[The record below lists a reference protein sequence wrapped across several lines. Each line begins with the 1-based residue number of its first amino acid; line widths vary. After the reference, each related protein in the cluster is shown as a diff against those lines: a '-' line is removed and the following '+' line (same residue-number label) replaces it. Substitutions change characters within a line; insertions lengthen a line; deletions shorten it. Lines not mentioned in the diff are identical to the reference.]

1 MYLSFYGLKKEPF
14 HTTPD
19 PNFLYLSPSHK
30 EAMGAII
37 YGIEKRKGFIAIF
50 GEVGVG
56 KTTIIRAY
64 LEKTSDRKQKTVY
77 ILNPVVSF
85 HGLLTDIFRSLE
97 LVPSHDDSAEMVNQ
111 LQEALIR
118 EYRSDSTVVLVI
130 DEAQNMPVQ
139 TLEQLRLL
147 SNLETST
154 DKLIQIVLIGQ
165 PELKTLL
172 DHPSLKSLQQRIALR
187 ATIQPLKEKESQ
199 AYIEHRVALASATG
213 APLFTQGALKL
224 IIRKSE
230 GIPRRLNILCDNA
243 LITGYG
249 RQRKPVSISEVREI
263 LSDMDDSRS
272 SYLLKWAV
280 GVAAAIL
287 LVIGTFLVSPIFLSG
302 NSGVSLLSQNE
313 RPSSDKI
320 VTSERSPQDSTDL
333 RGEQTI
339 QMSTSEAHKDAIV
352 SGTAIEQT
360 GSSNTSGPEGK
371 VVKNLKFEGVTGKSG
386 MAVSRVESNT
396 SRRAVTPNPSR
407 VTTATRSVKEG
418 ENLSQITNET
428 YGSSSM
434 QYLEWVRQHNP
445 QIVDPNI
452 ILPGQ
457 KIVLPEYNKE

>member
-1 MYLSFYGLKKEPF
+1 
-14 HTTPD
+14 
-19 PNFLYLSPSHK
+19 
-30 EAMGAII
+30 MGAII

-64 LEKTSDRKQKTVY
+64 LEKTNDRKQKTVY

-85 HGLLTDIFRSLE
+85 HGLLIDIFRSLE
-97 LVPSHDDSAEMVNQ
+97 LVPTHDDSAEMVNQ

-172 DHPSLKSLQQRIALR
+172 DHPSLKSLQQRMALR
-187 ATIQPLKEKESQ
+187 ATIQPLNEKESQ

-213 APLFTQGALKL
+213 APLFTQGAMKL
-224 IIRKSE
+224 IIRKSQ

-249 RQRKPVSISEVREI
+249 KQRKPVSITEVREI
-263 LSDMDDSRS
+263 LSDMEDSSS

-287 LVIGTFLVSPIFLSG
+287 LAIGTFLLSPIFLSG
-302 NSGVSLLSQNE
+302 NSGGLPLSQNE
-313 RPSSDKI
+313 RHSRDKI
-320 VTSERSPQDSTDL
+320 VTSESGTQESTDL
-333 RGEQTI
+333 RGGAVI
-339 QMSTSEAHKDAIV
+339 PMSTSEPQNDSTIHDTVA
-352 SGTAIEQT
+352 EQMASDKT
-360 GSSNTSGPEGK
+360 TEPGGM
-371 VVKNLKFEGVTGKSG
+371 VVKNLKPDGVISKPRMAESRAKSG
-386 MAVSRVESNT
+386 TTKGEVAPKSSQVSTVT
-396 SRRAVTPNPSR
+396 RA
-407 VTTATRSVKEG
+407 VKEG
-418 ENLSQITNET
+418 DNLSQITNEA

-434 QYLEWVRQHNP
+434 QYLEWVRKHNP
-445 QIVDPNI
+445 QIADPNI

>member
-64 LEKTSDRKQKTVY
+64 LEQTSHRKQKTVY

-85 HGLLTDIFRSLE
+85 HELLTDIFRSLE
-97 LVPSHDDSAEMVNQ
+97 LVSTHDDSAEMVNQ
-111 LQEALIR
+111 LHEALIR

-130 DEAQNMPVQ
+130 DEAQNMPVK

-165 PELKTLL
+165 PELHTLL
-172 DHPSLKSLQQRIALR
+172 DHQTLKSLQQRIALR
-187 ATIQPLKEKESQ
+187 ATIQPLKQKESQ

-224 IIRKSE
+224 IVRQAQ
-230 GIPRRLNILCDNA
+230 GIPRKLNIICDNA

-263 LSDMDDSRS
+263 LADMDASRS

-287 LVIGTFLVSPIFLSG
+287 LAIGTFLFSPNFLPG
-302 NSGVSLLSQNE
+302 DADVTLINPVE
-313 RPSSDKI
+313 RHSPNNT
-320 VTSERSPQDSTDL
+320 VTSERVPQESTDTL
-333 RGEQTI
+333 GGPLSSMPASGPQKAATI
-339 QMSTSEAHKDAIV
+339 PDTVVE
-352 SGTAIEQT
+352 ET
-360 GSSNTSGPEGK
+360 GSGFIPEPAKK
-371 VVKNLKFEGVTGKSG
+371 VEKNLKPGGATAGVPAKPR
-386 MAVSRVESNT
+386 SRVSK
-396 SRRAVTPNPSR
+396 
-407 VTTATRSVKEG
+407 ATRAVKEG
-418 ENLSQITNET
+418 DNLSQIAQEA
-428 YGSSSM
+428 YGSSSR
-434 QYLEWVRQHNP
+434 QYVEWVRRHNP
-445 QIVDPNI
+445 HIADPNI

-457 KIVLPEYNKE
+457 KIVLPEYVKE

>member
-1 MYLSFYGLKKEPF
+1 MYLAFYGLKKEPF

-64 LEKTSDRKQKTVY
+64 LEQTSDRKQKTVY
-77 ILNPVVSF
+77 ILNPDVSF
-85 HGLLTDIFRSLE
+85 HDLLSDIFRSLE
-97 LVPSHDDSAEMVNQ
+97 LVPSHDDSAQMVNQ
-111 LQEALIR
+111 LQEVLIR

-130 DEAQNMPVQ
+130 DEAQNMPVK
-139 TLEQLRLL
+139 TLEHLRLL

-165 PELKTLL
+165 PELHTLL
-172 DHPSLKSLQQRIALR
+172 DHPTLKSFQQRIALR
-187 ATIQPLKEKESQ
+187 ATIKPLNQKESQ

-213 APLFTQGALKL
+213 MPLFTQGALKL
-224 IIRKSE
+224 IIGE
-230 GIPRRLNILCDNA
+230 AQGIPRRLNILCDNA

-249 RQRKPVSISEVREI
+249 RQRKPVSSSEVKEI
-263 LSDMDDSRS
+263 LSDMSTSRS
-272 SYLLKWAV
+272 SYLMKWAV

-287 LVIGTFLVSPIFLSG
+287 LAIGIFLFSPIFLSE
-302 NSGVSLLSQNE
+302 NVGVSHVGSVEDQSRN
-313 RPSSDKI
+313 K
-320 VTSERSPQDSTDL
+320 
-333 RGEQTI
+333 
-339 QMSTSEAHKDAIV
+339 MSTTERVFPENSAPGGPFLPAPTSDSPNTATIPEATVKETGSDFPSEA
-352 SGTAIEQT
+352 E
-360 GSSNTSGPEGK
+360 EK
-371 VVKNLKFEGVTGKSG
+371 VVRTTKPVGAMANSKNKSVPRQKEVASNRRRVSTVT
-386 MAVSRVESNT
+386 
-396 SRRAVTPNPSR
+396 RA
-407 VTTATRSVKEG
+407 VKEG
-418 ENLSQITNET
+418 ENLSQITNQA
-428 YGSSSM
+428 YGSSSQ